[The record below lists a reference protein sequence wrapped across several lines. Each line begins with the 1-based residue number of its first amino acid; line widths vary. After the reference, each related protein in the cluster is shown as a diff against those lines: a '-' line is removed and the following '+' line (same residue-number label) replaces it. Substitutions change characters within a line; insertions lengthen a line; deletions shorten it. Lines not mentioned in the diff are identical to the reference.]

1 MLAVLV
7 LWTGQR
13 DQGRSKFHLRVGAAQ
28 VERFFHQSVAVD
40 AGGGILLVFRNAHP
54 ALADPLFVGFREIA
68 GVEPGQRV
76 GVAGRFRGRR
86 ASIEPR
92 EKFFRR
98 KWVFARVEGGA
109 AKRLHSNEDRRVWAK
124 NFERVPDEV
133 LRVVIFATAQ
143 VPVVADPGQGL
154 CLANFNGVTN
164 ERWARLGDACET
176 QYSRHQNDG
185 KPRGKNLLEFHGFSS
200 LLRIVS
206 TYRRQ
211 DGNMETAV
219 NNSLGGG
226 RALGPVALVG
236 APQVD
241 VAEAEGVP
249 PDVQH
254 WLIEAED
261 AVAGYGCG
269 RRSERGEAIVDA
281 RAIIITDASE
291 QMPKSERFILACVDE
306 NDVKQILAFCW
317 RGGFKVESRQS
328 VAKRAGSVFKVRR
341 ARVDLGARFADGSCG
356 DKGFEAV
363 QFEADPAH
371 GGAQKA
377 GAGIVHVQGVHTAEI
392 DGHGGRRIP

>member
-1 MLAVLV
+1 MVGVLV

-13 DQGRSKFHLRVGAAQ
+13 DQGRSKFHLRVRATQAKCL
-28 VERFFHQSVAVD
+28 FYQSAAVD
-40 AGGGILLVFRNAHP
+40 AGGGILLVFRNAHR
-54 ALADPLFVGFREIA
+54 ALADPLFVGFREVA
-68 GVEPGQRV
+68 GIEPGQGV
-76 GVAGRFRGRR
+76 GVAGRSRGRR

-92 EKFFRR
+92 EEFFRGER
-98 KWVFARVEGGA
+98 VFERVEGSA
-109 AKRLHSNEDRRVWAK
+109 AKRLHSNENGRVWAK

-219 NNSLGGG
+219 NNSLGGW

-241 VAEAEGVP
+241 VAEAEGFP
-249 PDVQH
+249 PGVQH
-254 WLIEAED
+254 WLIEADD
-261 AVAGYGCG
+261 AVASDVRGW
-269 RRSERGEAIVDA
+269 RS
-281 RAIIITDASE
+281 
-291 QMPKSERFILACVDE
+291 
-306 NDVKQILAFCW
+306 
-317 RGGFKVESRQS
+317 
-328 VAKRAGSVFKVRR
+328 
-341 ARVDLGARFADGSCG
+341 
-356 DKGFEAV
+356 
-363 QFEADPAH
+363 
-371 GGAQKA
+371 
-377 GAGIVHVQGVHTAEI
+377 
-392 DGHGGRRIP
+392 